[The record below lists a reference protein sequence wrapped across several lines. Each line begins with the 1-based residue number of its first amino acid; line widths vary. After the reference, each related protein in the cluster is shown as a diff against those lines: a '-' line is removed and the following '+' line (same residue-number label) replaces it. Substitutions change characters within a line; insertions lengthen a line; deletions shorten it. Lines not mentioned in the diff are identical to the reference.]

1 MLATYIR
8 YAPKS
13 PKSDFQDLKRA
24 PCGAQIQIGS
34 KEELLTFHIN
44 NDNRDANQ
52 FRDNGAWKSTITAQG
67 QSPPC
72 GQKSP
77 GRVPGNHHICK
88 YLAKQIFDRK

>member
-1 MLATYIR
+1 MSPSHLRVTFETLKEHLAVLKITLALLLMLATYIR

-52 FRDNGAWKSTITAQG
+52 FRDNGA
-67 QSPPC
+67 
-72 GQKSP
+72 
-77 GRVPGNHHICK
+77 
-88 YLAKQIFDRK
+88 